1 MQPTESATFGSRKPS
16 TFSDVLGVLDVGK
29 YLFLKVYMLDRAS
42 FGCVCR
48 EWATFARAFW
58 NVGKGEAAEVY
69 AIERLRYLSGGGV
82 AKVVAW
88 IYPRLNQ
95 ERFCALALGS
105 HRLEWLTIER
115 GLLPQS
121 VVDTVQLMQA
131 TILIDE
137 DEDDDGRSEGP
148 LQGLCSFAMSKKN
161 TFCVV
166 ILHGKAMLLKITR
179 KDQPLG
185 TTAYDESFPKATS
198 AVALD
203 PVNNNIIAFGVIVPT
218 IDVTTQ
224 GDRSVPL
231 RAEHNHMLR
240 VMGPNASGTGVTTV
254 QTLVTRHRQPIR
266 WLDYSLRPNTPYLQL
281 LSCSSD
287 HIALWRRESTM
298 AETFETVPQ
307 CEFHQP
313 RGVDLLLAL
322 PHPTWEYA
330 LFATNEA
337 LEVRRIPTPSENDA
351 SKALNLRWRFDGMQV
366 TAATFVAK
374 GNMLSV
380 SDRGD
385 RLLLLISHGLLPVK
399 MFYFSWLNPDPKA
412 TRVAA
417 IVECPD
423 RISSAPTGV
432 MRLIVAS
439 SHGDMIALV
448 V

>member
-1 MQPTESATFGSRKPS
+1 MSSFTFLDEDTTRRIFLAT
-16 TFSDVLGVLDVGK
+16 DLD
-29 YLFLKVYMLDRAS
+29 DRGA
-42 FGCVCR
+42 FARVCR
-48 EWATFARAFW
+48 MWSEVANQVW
-58 NVGKGEAAEVY
+58 NVGKGEAVEVY

-88 IYPRLNQ
+88 IDPRLNQ

-137 DEDDDGRSEGP
+137 DEDDDGRSEAP

-185 TTAYDESFPKATS
+185 TTAYDESFPEATS

-203 PVNNNIIAFGVIVPT
+203 PVDNNIITFGVVVPT
-218 IDVTTQ
+218 IDASSVKTYTP
-224 GDRSVPL
+224 RVPL
-231 RAEHNHMLR
+231 RAEKNQELR
-240 VMGPNASGTGVTTV
+240 VMGPNASGTGLTTI
-254 QTLVTRHRQPIR
+254 QSLVTYHWQPIR
-266 WLDYSLRPNTPYLQL
+266 WLDYSLRPNAPYLQL